1 MTRIYFVKAVAIFF
15 LLLPVVSQAS
25 PPTLSFCTFTGQDTV
40 CPADHPGSATTGNR
54 TLNDSITAITGSIS
68 KATAMALRSKT
79 VLGGTTFGANL
90 DLEREAGIA
99 AGDNTTFNWGTWA
112 NISRTNGGSDVIYQE
127 FDSALYSTL
136 VGFDRSYSENLIYGI
151 AFGYDNNDVETDFN
165 LGEQDITSF
174 TIAPYLGYVINQNF
188 TFDLSAGYSGI
199 DIDQTRLVPTG
210 GGPVIISD
218 NTDSDRFFVSGNL
231 NGYTRYKDF
240 VFSGR
245 LGVIYAN
252 DDRDAIDETRTT
264 GETSGSH
271 TVELGELQV
280 GGDIAYSAWKL
291 EPYATF
297 FYEYDFIYEDL
308 NLDPGLIAAFGNAAN
323 DPSDFRIGFGAR
335 YFGNDG
341 FSSTLEWTAIADR
354 SEFDSQILSLTL
366 RLDF

>member
-1 MTRIYFVKAVAIFF
+1 MIRIYFSKAAVLFF
-15 LLLPVVSQAS
+15 LLLPIISQAS
-25 PPTLSFCTFTGQDTV
+25 PPTLSFCTFAGSDTV

-54 TLNDSITAITGSIS
+54 TLNDSMTAITGSIG

-90 DLEREAGIA
+90 DLDRATGIA
-99 AGDNTTFNWGTWA
+99 AGDNSTFNWAGWGSY
-112 NISRTNGGSDVIYQE
+112 SRTDGDSDVIYQK
-127 FDSALYSTL
+127 FDSTLDSALI
-136 VGFDRSYSENLIYGI
+136 GFDRSYSENLIYGI
-151 AFGYDNNDVETDFN
+151 AIGYDSNDVETDFN
-165 LGEQDITSF
+165 LGEQDISSF

-199 DIDQTRLVPTG
+199 DIDQTRLAPTP
-210 GGPVIISD
+210 GGPVINNGD
-218 NTDSDRFFVSGNL
+218 TESDRFFVSGNL
-231 NGYTRYKDF
+231 NGYTRYNDF

-245 LGVIYAN
+245 IGVIYAN
-252 DDRDAIDETRTT
+252 DERDDFVETPFPNTV
-264 GETSGSH
+264 SSQ

-297 FYEYDFIYEDL
+297 FYEYDFIYEDF
-308 NLDPGLIAAFGNAAN
+308 NLDPGLIAAFGDAAN
-323 DPSDFRIGFGAR
+323 DTSDFRIGFGAR

-354 SEFDSQILSLTL
+354 EEFDSHTLSLTL